1 MLGKIKIIGVEPEA
15 APTLYKAL
23 EAGRPVDTEAGGIA
37 ADSLAP
43 RRVGELMFPI
53 AQRYVERVV
62 LVTDDAICKAQEA
75 LWKVL
80 RVVTEPGGAAAFAAL
95 SSGRYKPQ
103 VGERVGIL
111 VCGGN
116 TGAVDFN
123 ITSLTL

>member
-1 MLGKIKIIGVEPEA
+1 
-15 APTLYKAL
+15 
-23 EAGRPVDTEAGGIA
+23 
-37 ADSLAP
+37 
-43 RRVGELMFPI
+43 MFPI

-80 RVVTEPGGAAAFAAL
+80 RVVSEPGGAAAFAAL

-103 VGERVGIL
+103 AGERVGIL

-116 TGAVDFN
+116 TGAVTFN
-123 ITSLTL
+123 TSLTL